1 MKSARITLR
10 DIAARCGVTA
20 AAVSLALRNHR
31 SIPESTRQR
40 LKAAATAMGYRPDP
54 ALAALNHYRHHRVS
68 KVGGYVLAYVTGFE
82 KRYEWQQSPFF
93 RRAHAG
99 AREGAESLGF
109 RLEHAWIGEPG
120 LDPHRFSSVLESR
133 GIRGLV
139 IAPLPRPASR
149 LELPWER
156 FSCVAIGPSLVD
168 PVLHSSCGDQY
179 QAMVL
184 ALDRLRRLGYRRVG
198 LILDPEADRRH
209 QGKYQAALAITAPP
223 GAPRPLIA
231 SQPTDA
237 EVRAWLRSQK
247 PDVVISNEDSTFD
260 RLVALGMSVPGKI
273 GFASLVRSGRKE
285 ISGVETFPEHIAAA
299 AINRLQQMLYENETG
314 VPERPACVM
323 LPGAWVDGATTRS
336 AAGEALPTTVMSHPP
351 VSLQVKQQRH

>member
-1 MKSARITLR
+1 
-10 DIAARCGVTA
+10 
-20 AAVSLALRNHR
+20 
-31 SIPESTRQR
+31 
-40 LKAAATAMGYRPDP
+40 MGYRPDP

-93 RRAHAG
+93 RRAYAG
-99 AREGAESLGF
+99 ARERAESLGF
-109 RLEHAWIGEPG
+109 RLEHAWISEPG
-120 LDPHRFSSVLESR
+120 LGADRFAQVLETR

-149 LELPWER
+149 LQLPWDR

-168 PVLHSSCGDQY
+168 PMLHSSCGDQY

-198 LILDPEADRRH
+198 LILDPEADQRH
-209 QGKYQAALAITAPP
+209 QGKYQAALAITAPS
-223 GAPRPLIA
+223 GAPRPLLA

-237 EVRAWLRSQK
+237 EVRAWVRTQK
-247 PDVVISNEDSTFD
+247 LDVVISNEDATFD
-260 RLVALGMSVPGKI
+260 RLVALGVGVPGRI

-285 ISGVETFPEHIAAA
+285 ISGVETFPEQIAAA

-323 LPGAWVDGATTRS
+323 LPGAWVGGATTR
-336 AAGEALPTTVMSHPP
+336 APAPEAPAVSEATDRA
-351 VSLQVKQQRH
+351 VSLQIKRQRR